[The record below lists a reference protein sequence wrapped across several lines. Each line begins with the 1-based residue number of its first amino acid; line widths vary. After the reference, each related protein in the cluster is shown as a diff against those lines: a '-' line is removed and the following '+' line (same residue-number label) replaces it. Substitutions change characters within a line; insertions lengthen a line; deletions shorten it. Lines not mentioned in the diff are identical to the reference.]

1 MRVMFKNRSLGRAG
15 PIASAHVWEYEE
27 PGAGPLV
34 TGNSVA
40 PTRRG
45 RPRAMQNVWFHRP
58 EGECARYWFTLQVP
72 SWSEVGQAEGRSQE
86 LKPPKGMGH
95 HYQLPTRARNRGK
108 QKWEQYPDLN
118 HIL

>member
-86 LKPPKGMGH
+86 LKPPKGTGH